1 MSFHLIAAAPGA
13 ALLLDQPVIRR
24 EDVATVRSAA
34 EVIALAETRLADVD
48 AYRAAQAEA
57 GRAEGFKLGY
67 DEGRALAA
75 REAAET
81 IARLHEE
88 MTHVRE
94 QLRAATGKL
103 ALDVVRRIAVELG
116 PEATLAALAERAVR
130 DVLPDAPITV
140 HVAPASVG
148 AVTTR
153 LWPIGAA
160 IEVQPDET
168 LAPGDCIIETAAG
181 RSHAGLEVQLAALE
195 RVFERD
201 QAA

>member
-1 MSFHLIAAAPGA
+1 MTYLLIASAPGA
-13 ALLLDQPVIRR
+13 ALLTDQPVIPR
-24 EDVATVRSAA
+24 EDAAQIETAA
-34 EVIALAETRLADVD
+34 ELVALAQARLAVVED
-48 AYRAAQAEA
+48 YRTAQGQA
-57 GRAEGFKLGY
+57 GHAEGFSAGY
-67 DEGRALAA
+67 EEGRALAA
-75 REAAET
+75 REAAE
-81 IARLHEE
+81 IVARLHGE
-88 MTHVRE
+88 ME
-94 QLRAATGKL
+94 AARAQMRSATGRL
-103 ALDVVRRIAVELG
+103 ALDVVRRIATELG
-116 PEATLAALAERAVR
+116 PEATLAALTERAVR

-153 LWPIGAA
+153 LWPIGVP
-160 IEVQPDET
+160 IEVQSDET

>member
-1 MSFHLIAAAPGA
+1 MTYLLLASAPGA
-13 ALLLDQPVIRR
+13 ALLTDQTVIPR
-24 EDVATVRSAA
+24 EDTARVESAV
-34 EVIALAETRLADVD
+34 EMVALAQARLAAVD
-48 AYRAAQAEA
+48 AYRETQAKA
-57 GRAEGFKLGY
+57 GHAEGFAAGY
-67 DEGRALAA
+67 EEGRALAA

-81 IARLHEE
+81 VARLHGE
-88 MTHVRE
+88 MEAARDH
-94 QLRAATGKL
+94 LRAAVGRL
-103 ALDVVRRIAVELG
+103 ALDVVRRITTELG
-116 PEATLAALAERAVR
+116 PEATLAALTERAVR

-153 LWPIGAA
+153 LWPIGVP
-160 IEVQPDET
+160 IEVQADET

-181 RSHAGLEVQLAALE
+181 RSHAGLEVQLTALE

>member
-1 MSFHLIAAAPGA
+1 MTYTLIASAPGA
-13 ALLLDQPVIRR
+13 ALLTDQSIIPR
-24 EDVATVRSAA
+24 EDAAKVESAA
-34 EVIALAETRLADVD
+34 EMVALAQARLAVVES
-48 AYRAAQAEA
+48 YRTAQ
-57 GRAEGFKLGY
+57 GQVGHAEGFAAGY
-67 DEGRALAA
+67 EEGRALAA

-81 IARLHEE
+81 VARLHGE
-88 MTHVRE
+88 MEAARE
-94 QLRAATGKL
+94 QLRAATGRL

-153 LWPIGAA
+153 LWPIGAT
-160 IEVQPDET
+160 IEVQADET
-168 LAPGDCIIETAAG
+168 LTPGDCIIETAAG

>member
-1 MSFHLIAAAPGA
+1 MSFHLIAATPGA

-34 EVIALAETRLADVD
+34 ELIALAETRLADVD
-48 AYRAAQAEA
+48 AYHAAQAEA
-57 GRAEGFKLGY
+57 GRAEGFKLGH

-81 IARLHEE
+81 VARLHEE
-88 MTHVRE
+88 MQHVRE
-94 QLRAATGKL
+94 QLRAATGRL

-116 PEATLAALAERAVR
+116 PEATLAALTERAVR

-153 LWPIGAA
+153 LWPIGAT

>member
-1 MSFHLIAAAPGA
+1 MAYTLIASAPGA
-13 ALLLDQPVIRR
+13 ALLTDQSIIPR
-24 EDVATVRSAA
+24 EDAARVESAA
-34 EVIALAETRLADVD
+34 EMVALAQARLAVVES
-48 AYRAAQAEA
+48 YRTAQGQA
-57 GRAEGFKLGY
+57 GHAEGFTAGY
-67 DEGRALAA
+67 EEGRALAA

-81 IARLHEE
+81 VARLHGE
-88 MTHVRE
+88 MEAVRE
-94 QLRAATGKL
+94 QLRAATGRL

-153 LWPIGAA
+153 LWPIGAT
-160 IEVQPDET
+160 IEVQADET
-168 LAPGDCIIETAAG
+168 LTPGDCIIETAAG

>member
-1 MSFHLIAAAPGA
+1 MTYLLIASAPGA
-13 ALLLDQPVIRR
+13 VLLTDQTVIPR
-24 EDVATVRSAA
+24 EDAARVESAA
-34 EVIALAETRLADVD
+34 EMVALAQARLAVVD
-48 AYRAAQAEA
+48 DYRAAQGQA
-57 GRAEGFKLGY
+57 GHAAGY
-67 DEGRALAA
+67 AAGYEEGRALAA
-75 REAAET
+75 RETAEVV
-81 IARLHEE
+81 ARLHGE
-88 MTHVRE
+88 MELARE
-94 QLRAATGKL
+94 HMRASTGRL
-103 ALDVVRRIAVELG
+103 ALDVVRRITTELG
-116 PEATLAALAERAVR
+116 PEATLAALTERAVR

-153 LWPIGAA
+153 LWPIGVP
-160 IEVQPDET
+160 IEVQADET

>member
-1 MSFHLIAAAPGA
+1 MNFHLIAATPGA

-24 EDVATVRSAA
+24 EDVATVQGAA
-34 EVIALAETRLADVD
+34 ELIALAETRLADVD

-57 GRAEGFKLGY
+57 GRTEGFRIGCE
-67 DEGRALAA
+67 EGRALAA

-81 IARLHEE
+81 VARLHAE
-88 MTHVRE
+88 MQHVRE

>member
-1 MSFHLIAAAPGA
+1 MSFYLIAAAPGA
-13 ALLLDQPVIRR
+13 VLLTDQALIRR
-24 EDVATVRSAA
+24 EDIAAARNAA
-34 EVIALAETRLADVD
+34 ELVALAEARLEDVD

-57 GRAEGFKLGY
+57 GRAEGFRIGCE
-67 DEGRALAA
+67 EGRALAA

-81 IARLHEE
+81 VARLHEE
-88 MTHVRE
+88 MQHVRE
-94 QLRAATGKL
+94 QLRAATGRL

-130 DVLPDAPITV
+130 EVLPDAPITV

-160 IEVQPDET
+160 IEVQADET
-168 LAPGDCIIETAAG
+168 LAPSDCIIETAAG

>member
-13 ALLLDQPVIRR
+13 ALLLDRPVVRR
-24 EDVATVRSAA
+24 EDVATVRSAV
-34 EVIALAETRLADVD
+34 ELIALAETRLTDID
-48 AYRAAQAEA
+48 GYRAAQAEA
-57 GRAEGFKLGY
+57 GRTEGFKLGY
-67 DEGRALAA
+67 DEGRAEAA

-81 IARLHEE
+81 VARLHEE
-88 MTHVRE
+88 MSHVRE
-94 QLRAATGKL
+94 QLRAAAGRL

-160 IEVQPDET
+160 IEVQADET